1 MVSKEHDDSAGAV
14 PVVVQTLQ
22 VNNLRKV
29 GILVVMNT
37 VALVQAFDATCIC
50 VTLPALA
57 KELDASFSESL
68 SMGSVFLLATA
79 ISQPIFAELAH
90 VIGRRPAY
98 IAALTIFIS
107 GTILCG
113 AARNSLMLLAGRVVQ
128 GVGSGG
134 PQALSGM
141 ILADLFPIRERS
153 RWVAYQNVSW
163 ALGTIA
169 GPLVG
174 GAFVENVDSNWRWIF
189 WCTLPFL
196 GCSFIGC
203 IFMLGYDSHQRNWRL
218 IKDLDWIGI
227 LLFAI
232 SSVSILLPLTW
243 GGSRF
248 PWKSAQVLVP
258 IGISIVS
265 FVALG
270 AYERVAKKPMFRQSL
285 FRNRSTILQFINA
298 MIHGIIMWMVL
309 YYLAVFFLGVKGKS
323 PLMTGVWALPATVT
337 VAPVAAVVGIVAYKT
352 GKYQGFMI
360 GGWGLLVAILGA
372 MTVLDQDTTTHTTLI
387 IILLL
392 GIAMGLLIPVMSIGV
407 QATVEEG
414 DVGHAISMI
423 YALRT
428 MGQCLGIAIGIT
440 VFSSQLRTEL
450 KSMNQDTDH
459 ANNAMKLIKVSIEQG
474 GFGRKKMT
482 EAVVMALKHLWAT
495 GSALA
500 GLAFILGLFA
510 RCPKLPKNPE
520 DHVEQATGFPAT
532 PIGRVCA
539 VLITRDIRSR
549 SQV

>member
-1 MVSKEHDDSAGAV
+1 
-14 PVVVQTLQ
+14 
-22 VNNLRKV
+22 
-29 GILVVMNT
+29 
-37 VALVQAFDATCIC
+37 
-50 VTLPALA
+50 
-57 KELDASFSESL
+57 
-68 SMGSVFLLATA
+68 
-79 ISQPIFAELAH
+79 
-90 VIGRRPAY
+90 
-98 IAALTIFIS
+98 
-107 GTILCG
+107 
-113 AARNSLMLLAGRVVQ
+113 
-128 GVGSGG
+128 
-134 PQALSGM
+134 
-141 ILADLFPIRERS
+141 
-153 RWVAYQNVSW
+153 
-163 ALGTIA
+163 
-169 GPLVG
+169 
-174 GAFVENVDSNWRWIF
+174 
-189 WCTLPFL
+189 
-196 GCSFIGC
+196 
-203 IFMLGYDSHQRNWRL
+203 MLGYDSDQRNWRL

-258 IGISIVS
+258 IGVSIVS

-360 GGWGLLVAILGA
+360 GGWGLLIAILGA

-440 VFSSQLRTEL
+440 VFSSQLKTEL

-474 GFGRKKMT
+474 GFGHERMT

-520 DHVEQATGFPAT
+520 DRVEQSTGFPAT

-539 VLITRDIRSR
+539 VSITRDIRSR

>member
-1 MVSKEHDDSAGAV
+1 MVHKECDGSAGAAR
-14 PVVVQTLQ
+14 PVVIQTLSI
-22 VNNLRKV
+22 NNIRKV
-29 GILVVMNT
+29 GILLVMNT

-68 SMGSVFLLATA
+68 SMGSVFLLTTA
-79 ISQPIFAELAH
+79 ISQPIFSELAH

-98 IAALTIFIS
+98 IASLIIFIT
-107 GTILCG
+107 GTVLCG
-113 AARNSLMLLAGRVVQ
+113 AAQNSLMLLVGRAVQ

-174 GAFVENVDSNWRWIF
+174 GAFVENEDSNWRWIF

-196 GCSFIGC
+196 GGSLVGS
-203 IFMLGYDSHQRNWRL
+203 IFMLGYDSDQRNWRL
-218 IKDLDWIGI
+218 IKHLDWIGI
-227 LLFAI
+227 VLFAI

-248 PWKSAQVLVP
+248 SWKSAQVLVP
-258 IGISIVS
+258 IGVSIVS

-270 AYERVAKKPMFRQSL
+270 AYERVAERPMFRQSL
-285 FRNRSTILQFINA
+285 FRNRSTILQFVNA
-298 MIHGIIMWMVL
+298 MIHGILMWMVL

-337 VAPVAAVVGIVAYKT
+337 VAPVAAIVGIVAYRT

-360 GGWGLLVAILGA
+360 GGWGLLVAIFGA

-414 DVGHAISMI
+414 DVGHAIGMI

-440 VFSSQLRTEL
+440 VFSSQLRKEL

-474 GFGRKKMT
+474 GFGHERMT

-510 RCPKLPKNPE
+510 RCPKLPKNAE
-520 DHVEQATGFPAT
+520 DHVEQSTGFPAT
-532 PIGRVCA
+532 AIGRVWEQF
-539 VLITRDIRSR
+539 R
-549 SQV
+549 